1 MTKKFWMI
9 IAWAILGITQASAFS
24 NFVDTT
30 AWGCTD
36 AAACN
41 YDAAAI
47 LDDTSCTYPTEY
59 YADVDGDGFGSMN
72 DVLVEC
78 YTPSGYV
85 WDYSDC
91 NDQDPAISPLASE
104 TCNNIDD
111 NCDGDIDEYVQ
122 NTYYADL
129 DMDGFGDLNS
139 TYYACE
145 LPTGYVDNSD
155 DCDDAVLTYLDQDGD
170 GEGGSTADACGVLTS
185 SDCDDSS
192 ASINS
197 AQADICGDGI
207 DQDCSGADAICP
219 IAGCMDSTAC
229 NFDALAEVPDF
240 CIYPTD
246 EVCNSIDDNC
256 DGEIDEFVQNTYYA
270 DLDMDGFGDLNSTS
284 YACEL
289 PLDYVTNGDDCDDS
303 AITYLDIDGDGEGG
317 TVWDACGVYNSTDCD
332 DNDPA
337 VNSSQTDICGDGID
351 QDCSGA
357 DAICPIV
364 GCMDSTACNYD
375 AAAEAPGNCDY
386 PAAEICN
393 GLDENCNGLI
403 DEGVQILVFQDNDGD
418 GFGDNNADQWACTVS
433 AGFVTNDWDCNDALL
448 TYVDN
453 DGDGFGSTELNGCG
467 VENAADCND
476 SDSLISPVVT
486 EVCDGIDNNC
496 DTQVDEGVQNNYFA
510 DADGDGFG
518 DLNNSIFACTSPTGY
533 VGNSDDC
540 DDAAITY
547 SDMDGD
553 GYGSTMLDAC
563 GVFNQSD
570 CNDTDALI
578 NEAQTEVCGDGI
590 DQNCDGN
597 DDICI
602 VPGCTNVTAC
612 NYNAAANL
620 EDGTCTY
627 PAQTYLNC
635 NGTCINDTDGDG
647 VCNEIEIAGCTDVTA
662 CNFNATATDENGTC
676 TYPAQTYLSCD
687 GSCIN
692 DTDGDGVCNEIEIAG
707 CTDATA
713 CNYDATATDD
723 NGSCILPTAEIC
735 NGLDDNCDGQ
745 IDEGVQIIYY
755 ADADGDGF
763 GDLNNTELACSS
775 SLGFVTNSDDCD
787 DTALTYED
795 ADGDGFGNGNI
806 VSCGVY
812 DNTDCDDANANINPG
827 VAEICNHLDENCN
840 GEIDEFVLNTY
851 YQDADGDSFGS
862 AGVTIYEC
870 STPAGYVDNA
880 EDCDDAVL
888 LYEDLDGDGYGNSTV
903 VACGVIFNNDCN
915 DNDAVSNPGAL
926 EICGNA
932 VDENC
937 DGNIN
942 ENCPVDIDG
951 DGFDNTVDCNDLNP
965 NINPDAADVCND
977 IDDNCNGAIDENLL
991 YTIYYVDQDGDN
1003 YGAGIS
1009 DTLCYNPGAGFSTQ
1023 TDDCNDD
1030 DANINP
1036 GVVETYNFIDDDCNG
1051 IVDDNFVDT
1060 DGDGMENGT
1069 DADDDND
1076 GLLDT
1081 VEDDFNGDGIGGDD
1095 CDGDGIPNTLDADD
1109 CEVFIPEGFSPNG
1122 DGVNEFFELQQLP
1135 YGAIVRL
1142 EVYNRWGALVYDSK
1156 DYKNDWKGTNID
1168 GNDLP
1173 AGAYVYVVRIDN
1185 KGLEFTHNLTI
1196 WR

>member
-1 MTKKFWMI
+1 
-9 IAWAILGITQASAFS
+9 
-24 NFVDTT
+24 
-30 AWGCTD
+30 
-36 AAACN
+36 
-41 YDAAAI
+41 
-47 LDDTSCTYPTEY
+47 
-59 YADVDGDGFGSMN
+59 
-72 DVLVEC
+72 
-78 YTPSGYV
+78 
-85 WDYSDC
+85 
-91 NDQDPAISPLASE
+91 
-104 TCNNIDD
+104 
-111 NCDGDIDEYVQ
+111 
-122 NTYYADL
+122 
-129 DMDGFGDLNS
+129 
-139 TYYACE
+139 
-145 LPTGYVDNSD
+145 
-155 DCDDAVLTYLDQDGD
+155 
-170 GEGGSTADACGVLTS
+170 
-185 SDCDDSS
+185 
-192 ASINS
+192 
-197 AQADICGDGI
+197 
-207 DQDCSGADAICP
+207 
-219 IAGCMDSTAC
+219 MDSTAC
-229 NFDALAEVPDF
+229 NYNAAAEAPDF

-246 EVCNSIDDNC
+246 EVCNGLDDNC
-256 DGEIDEFVQNTYYA
+256 NGEIDEFVQNTYYA
-270 DLDMDGFGDLNSTS
+270 DLDADGFGDANSS
-284 YACEL
+284 VNACAL
-289 PLDYVTNGDDCDDS
+289 PTGFVTNSDDCDDS
-303 AITYLDIDGDGEGG
+303 AITYFDNDGDGEGG
-317 TVWDACGVYNSTDCD
+317 TTWDACGVFTSTDCD
-332 DNDPA
+332 DNDPTI
-337 VNSSQTDICGDGID
+337 NSSGVDICGDGID

-364 GCMDSTACNYD
+364 GCMDSTACNYN

-386 PAAEICN
+386 PLAEICN
-393 GLDENCNGLI
+393 GLDDNCNGEI
-403 DEGVQILVFQDNDGD
+403 DEFVQNTYYADLDAD
-418 GFGDNNADQWACTVS
+418 GFGDINSSVNACELPT
-433 AGFVTNDWDCNDALL
+433 GFVTNSDDCDDSAI

-476 SDSLISPVVT
+476 SDSLISPAVA
-486 EVCDGIDNNC
+486 EICDDIDNNC
-496 DTQVDEGVQNNYFA
+496 DSQVDEGVQNVYFA
-510 DADGDGFG
+510 DADADGFG
-518 DLNNSIFACTSPTGY
+518 DLNNPIFACTSPTGY

-540 DDAAITY
+540 DDSAITY

-553 GYGSTMLDAC
+553 GYGSTMIDAC
-563 GVFNQSD
+563 GVLNHSD
-570 CNDTDALI
+570 CNDTEALI
-578 NEAQTEVCGDGI
+578 NEGQAEVCGDGI

-602 VPGCTNVTAC
+602 VPGCT
-612 NYNAAANL
+612 
-620 EDGTCTY
+620 
-627 PAQTYLNC
+627 
-635 NGTCINDTDGDG
+635 
-647 VCNEIEIAGCTDVTA
+647 
-662 CNFNATATDENGTC
+662 
-676 TYPAQTYLSCD
+676 
-687 GSCIN
+687 
-692 DTDGDGVCNEIEIAG
+692 
-707 CTDATA
+707 DALA

-755 ADADGDGF
+755 ADVDGDGF
-763 GDLNNTELACSS
+763 GDLNNTELACSPS
-775 SLGFVTNSDDCD
+775 TGFVSNADDCD
-787 DTALTYED
+787 DTAWTYED
-795 ADGDGFGNGNI
+795 LDGDGFGNANVI
-806 VSCGVY
+806 ACGVY
-812 DNTDCDDANANINPG
+812 DNTDCDDANVNVNPG
-827 VAEICNHLDENCN
+827 VVEICNHLDENCN

-851 YQDADGDSFGS
+851 YQDADGDSFGN
-862 AGVTIYEC
+862 AGATIYDC
-870 STPAGYVDNA
+870 STPSGYVDNA
-880 EDCDDAVL
+880 DDCDDSTL
-888 LYEDLDGDGYGNSTV
+888 LYEDVDGDGYGNSNV

-915 DNDAVSNPGAL
+915 DNDAISNPGAS

-942 ENCPVDIDG
+942 ENCPVDMDG

-1009 DTLCYNPGAGFSTQ
+1009 DTLCYNPGVGFSTQ

-1135 YGAIVRL
+1135 YAAIVQL

-1173 AGAYVYVVRIDN
+1173 AGTYYYVVRIDN
-1185 KGLEFTHNLTI
+1185 KALEFTHNLTI